1 MFIDK
6 LLMNSLGRKLIFT
19 LSKYPR
25 IYSKIR
31 RIYRSTRRFTF
42 TESINNLSFN
52 PGPWQVKT
60 ENPRLITIVTR
71 DIPMYDRAGSYLRLH
86 EIISILQIMNLKV
99 RILSMNSIARQK
111 SIWNLTGDGI
121 NKYLNIYRDMGVE
134 VLTDGISALNIIQSN
149 VSDQKAYW
157 IHEVSVAQDFIA
169 NFKGKVPFNHLI
181 LDTVD
186 LEFRRLL
193 QLGDKSG
200 YESGLRL
207 LRAVS
212 NYVDDV
218 VLITK
223 EEEEIF
229 NKNIEEILNRTFV
242 LSNIYPEFRP
252 TNQDFKNSFEYDLLF
267 VGNFLHH
274 PNILAASYI
283 IDQLSPKLKGTQ
295 IALVGPNLPDEF
307 TRRIESRSE
316 CNISYLGQIEELSKV
331 YESSRIVV
339 APLGVGAG
347 IKGKVLEGL
356 RHGKPVV
363 GTTIAWEGI
372 PRLNRNIQYE
382 ASLNDNFLEK
392 IGEATQNPPILTL
405 EDCASLNSLFS
416 RNQSLKI
423 LSEIFA

>member
-1 MFIDK
+1 M
-6 LLMNSLGRKLIFT
+6 GRKLIFS
-19 LSKYPR
+19 LSKYPK

-31 RIYRSTRRFTF
+31 RIYRSTRRLTF

-60 ENPRLITIVTR
+60 ENPRLITIVSR

-86 EIISILQIMNLKV
+86 EIISILQILNFKV
-99 RILSMNSIARQK
+99 RILSMNSIVRQK
-111 SIWNLTGDGI
+111 SIWNLTGDEI
-121 NKYLNIYRDMGVE
+121 NRYLNIYRDMGVE

-169 NFKGKVPFNHLI
+169 NFKGKIPFNHLI

-200 YESGLRL
+200 YESGLKL
-207 LRAVS
+207 LKAVS

-218 VLITK
+218 VLITH
-223 EEEEIF
+223 EEAEIF
-229 NKNIEEILNRTFV
+229 NENIEEILSKTFV

-252 TNQDFKNSFEYDLLF
+252 TSQDFKKSFEYDLLF

-274 PNILAASYI
+274 PNVLAANYI
-283 IDQLSPKLKGTQ
+283 IDQLSLALKDSK
-295 IALVGPNLPDEF
+295 IALVGPNFPDEF
-307 TRRIESRSE
+307 TRRIEFRSDG
-316 CNISYLGQIEELSKV
+316 NIKYLGQIEDLAKV
-331 YESSRIVV
+331 YESSQVVV

-372 PRLNRNIQYE
+372 PKLNGNIRYE
-382 ASLNDNFLEK
+382 ASLNDGFLEK
-392 IGEATQNPPILTL
+392 IGEAMQNPPILTL
-405 EDCASLNSLFS
+405 EDCARLNSLFS
-416 RNQSLKI
+416 RNQCLKV
-423 LSEIFA
+423 LSEIFAE

>member
-1 MFIDK
+1 
-6 LLMNSLGRKLIFT
+6 MNPLGRKLIFT
-19 LSKYPR
+19 LSNYPR

-31 RIYRSTRRFTF
+31 RIYRSARRFTF
-42 TESINNLSFN
+42 IEPVNNLSFN

-86 EIISILQIMNLKV
+86 EIISIMQILNFKV
-99 RILSMNSIARQK
+99 RILSMNSMARQK
-111 SIWNLTGDGI
+111 SIWNLTGDEI

-134 VLTDGISALNIIQSN
+134 VLTDGISALNIVQSN
-149 VSDQKAYW
+149 VSEQKAYW

-169 NFKGKVPFNHLI
+169 NFKGKIPFNHLV

-186 LEFRRLL
+186 LEFRRLF

-200 YESGLRL
+200 YESGLKL
-207 LRAVS
+207 LKAVS
-212 NYVDDV
+212 NYVDDI
-218 VLITK
+218 VLITR

-229 NKNIEEILNRTFV
+229 NDNTEEILNNTFV

-252 TNQDFKNSFEYDLLF
+252 TNQNFQTSFEYDLLF

-274 PNILAASYI
+274 PNVLAASYI
-283 IDQLSPKLKGTQ
+283 IDHLSPELKGAR
-295 IALVGPNLPDEF
+295 IALVGPNFPDEF
-307 TRRIESRSE
+307 TRRIESRSKS
-316 CNISYLGQIEELSKV
+316 NISYLGQIEDLSKV

-363 GTTIAWEGI
+363 GTAIAWEGI
-372 PRLNRNIQYE
+372 PRLNANIRYE
-382 ASLNDNFLEK
+382 ASLNDVFLEK
-392 IGEATQNPPILTL
+392 IGEAMQNPPILTE
-405 EDCASLNSLFS
+405 EDCARLNSLFS
-416 RNQSLKI
+416 RKQCLKT
-423 LSEIFA
+423 LSEIFGE

>member
-1 MFIDK
+1 M
-6 LLMNSLGRKLIFT
+6 GRKLIFS
-19 LSKYPR
+19 LSKYPK

-31 RIYRSTRRFTF
+31 RIYRSTRRLTF

-60 ENPRLITIVTR
+60 ENPRLITIVSR

-86 EIISILQIMNLKV
+86 EIISILQILNFKV
-99 RILSMNSIARQK
+99 RILSMNSIVRQK
-111 SIWNLTGDGI
+111 SIWNLTGDEI
-121 NKYLNIYRDMGVE
+121 NRYLNIYRDMGVE

-169 NFKGKVPFNHLI
+169 NFKGKIPFNHLI

-200 YESGLRL
+200 YESGLKL
-207 LRAVS
+207 LKAVS

-218 VLITK
+218 VLITH
-223 EEEEIF
+223 EEAEIF
-229 NKNIEEILNRTFV
+229 NENIEEILSKTFV

-252 TNQDFKNSFEYDLLF
+252 TSQDFKKSFEYDLLF

-274 PNILAASYI
+274 PNVLAANYI
-283 IDQLSPKLKGTQ
+283 IDQLSLALKDSK
-295 IALVGPNLPDEF
+295 IALVGPNFPDEF
-307 TRRIESRSE
+307 TRRIESRSDG
-316 CNISYLGQIEELSKV
+316 NIKYLGQIEDLAKV
-331 YESSRIVV
+331 YESSQVVV

-372 PRLNRNIQYE
+372 PKLNGNIRYE
-382 ASLNDNFLEK
+382 ASLNDGFLEK
-392 IGEATQNPPILTL
+392 IGEAMQNPPILTL
-405 EDCASLNSLFS
+405 EDCARLNSLFS
-416 RNQSLKI
+416 RNQCLKV
-423 LSEIFA
+423 LSEIFAE